1 MRSVAAESESFMHG
15 RQTPASAETMSE
27 ENPDRDDLRP
37 EYDFSQGTRGKHA
50 ARFSA
55 PPGGPMPSWLREAI
69 RYDKQA
75 WISEALRRF
84 QGLERLLVV
93 YHALAFHL
101 APADAGND
109 VSHLLEA
116 LDREALSRISAD
128 LAASSQ
134 APARELQSGLD
145 RLFRER
151 NWLVHRSLHQQAD
164 EADLKA
170 AGGFTARL
178 QKLSSETAAMTEQLQ
193 ELILARFARIGMT
206 PAEFERKAETVTQ
219 QWLAA

>member
-1 MRSVAAESESFMHG
+1 
-15 RQTPASAETMSE
+15 MSE
-27 ENPDRDDLRP
+27 QNPDRDELRP

-50 ARFSA
+50 ARVSA
-55 PPGGPMPSWLREAI
+55 SRKEPAPGWLREAI

-84 QGLERLLVV
+84 QELEKLLVV

-101 APADAGND
+101 EPAEAGKD
-109 VSHLLEA
+109 VSHLLED
-116 LDREALSRISAD
+116 LDGEALTRITAD

-134 APARELQSGLD
+134 GPDRELQSALNQ
-145 RLFRER
+145 LFRER
-151 NWLVHRSLHQQAD
+151 NWLVHRSLHQQVD
-164 EADLKA
+164 EADFKV

-178 QKLSSETAAMTEQLQ
+178 QRLSSETAAMTERLQ
-193 ELILARFARIGMT
+193 KLILARFRRTGMT
-206 PAEFERKAETVTQ
+206 QTDFERKAESVTQ

>member
-1 MRSVAAESESFMHG
+1 
-15 RQTPASAETMSE
+15 MSE
-27 ENPDRDDLRP
+27 QNPDQDDLRP

-50 ARFSA
+50 ARFSVS
-55 PPGGPMPSWLREAI
+55 PEESVPGWLREAI

-75 WISEALRRF
+75 WISEALRKL
-84 QGLERLLVV
+84 QELERLLVV

-101 APADAGND
+101 EPVDAGKD
-109 VSHLLEA
+109 VSHLLED
-116 LDREALSRISAD
+116 LSGEALSRISAD

-134 APARELQSGLD
+134 AAARELQSGLD
-145 RLFRER
+145 QLFRER

-164 EADLKA
+164 EGDRKA

-178 QKLSSETAAMTEQLQ
+178 QRLSSDTATMTERLE
-193 ELILARFARIGMT
+193 ELILARFRLNGMT
-206 PAEFERKAETVTQ
+206 QIEFERKAESVTQ

>member
-1 MRSVAAESESFMHG
+1 
-15 RQTPASAETMSE
+15 MSE
-27 ENPDRDDLRP
+27 QNPDRDDLRS

-50 ARFSA
+50 ERFSA
-55 PPGGPMPSWLREAI
+55 SREEPAPGWLREAI

-84 QGLERLLVV
+84 QELERLLVV

-101 APADAGND
+101 EPADAGKD
-109 VSHLLEA
+109 VSHLLED
-116 LDREALSRISAD
+116 LDGEALSRISAD

-134 APARELQSGLD
+134 ARARELQSDLD

-151 NWLVHRSLHQQAD
+151 HWLVHRSFHQHAD
-164 EADLKA
+164 EADWKA

-178 QKLSSETAAMTEQLQ
+178 QSLSSETATMTERLQ
-193 ELILARFARIGMT
+193 KLILARFTRTGMT
-206 PAEFERKAETVTQ
+206 QTEFERKAESVTQ